1 MTKKYP
7 LKRKYC
13 AHCGEMFYG
22 KSHRA
27 KWCGAVCQSR
37 NWRANQKKTQA
48 ELAVE
53 FATQEAEQ
61 VNKQEAYN
69 D

>member
-13 AHCGEMFYG
+13 DHCGEMFYG

-27 KWCGAVCQSR
+27 RWCSAVCQSR

-48 ELAVE
+48 ELEQLFIV
-53 FATQEAEQ
+53 QEAEP
-61 VNKQEAYN
+61 VNKEAA
-69 D
+69 